1 MVQSVIIYCAIVVC
15 VCESVTSRHRHPCP
29 RSCVGDPRGLVVN
42 FQHVSIRDATYDYI
56 TVLSALKSLPLLL
69 DGLIYVGRPPKQT
82 SMSEVQHFCMVYDI
96 INKTSAD
103 DAVVDI
109 IYEVFSIQDC
119 VMKYMCIFE

>member
-56 TVLSALKSLPLLL
+56 TVLSALKSSPLLL

-82 SMSEVQHFCMVYDI
+82 SICHEVQLFYMVYDTI
-96 INKTSAD
+96 ITEYQLMTD

-109 IYEVFSIQDC
+109 YEVSAYKI
-119 VMKYMCIFE
+119 V